1 MANVERV
8 TLSVVE
14 PSKTP
19 TGIPVDGVPDVSIQP
34 TPVATARRQ
43 HGVAGAML
51 AAGMLSMEEAMGLRK
66 KKEDAPIVIAA
77 ATDPLDI
84 DEDGIDVP
92 IEDRKS
98 VV

>member
-1 MANVERV
+1 M
-8 TLSVVE
+8 
-14 PSKTP
+14 
-19 TGIPVDGVPDVSIQP
+19 PVDVVPDVSIES

-84 DEDGIDVP
+84 DEDGIEIPVD
-92 IEDRKS
+92 EETS
-98 VV
+98 VFAPPQPRSTPHVKPRSRR